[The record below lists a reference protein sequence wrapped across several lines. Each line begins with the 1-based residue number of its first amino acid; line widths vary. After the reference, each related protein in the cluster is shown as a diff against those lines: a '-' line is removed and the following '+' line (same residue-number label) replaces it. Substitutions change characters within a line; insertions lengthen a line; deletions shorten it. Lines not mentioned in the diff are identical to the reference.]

1 MSCVNALTRWKQP
14 PQVAKTGQ
22 PKGYMLA
29 KVIMLK
35 KSWKTVASAAIYVV
49 DDLKKTLEQ
58 PEPGSYEPQDAVN
71 YLARDGVL
79 EAASF
84 NMEGLN
90 PTDPDDRRQIIKW
103 MDSTARAWAA
113 RSRANPRTNP
123 FYHVV
128 LSWKAGELPTVDQAT
143 VAAAKALKAVGMA
156 DNQAFFAIHRD
167 KDHHHHIHIIANR
180 VHPEHL
186 VLTGPPRY
194 DFLVLDKTCR
204 EIELEQGWQHD
215 NGPHVVIDGQIKRL
229 THALRRQLGLETD
242 KSLPPHAPAVKARMG
257 EVKAG
262 LPSLAGWLNNKVAPE
277 LVATQNWQEFHRA
290 CAARGLRVVKVKSGL
305 IFETDMLDK
314 ATQTKASAVHY
325 ALSLGRLQKRFGE
338 YQPHDLPVRQTP
350 SPNGTHEGATYND
363 YVARVAC
370 GTDPDSREHPGRTGR
385 GEHREQARLDRVVA
399 RTALF
404 EQYKSEKYTAK
415 DSRKAARLEMRV
427 LHKSEK
433 SNLLQ
438 QLAAVRAGTTT
449 QLKHQYGS
457 PVARLLWAAQ
467 RTAAMEDLA
476 DRQKRERLA
485 LTYANA
491 MEWLPWLERQAA
503 LGNEA
508 AISALRGLRYRAQ
521 RDKTKQKAGIEGEDL
536 GHISPAASREN
547 SIRGTVRPDDFDIR
561 TAQLRITPEHCIE
574 YLDAH
579 GTVRLT
585 DSGPRIDVTKE
596 SDAQAMRAGLL
607 LASQK
612 FGGEIFVTGSL
623 TFRELAAKEALQMGI
638 KVKNPE
644 LAFLVA
650 EKTRNKELEL

>member
-1 MSCVNALTRWKQP
+1 
-14 PQVAKTGQ
+14 
-22 PKGYMLA
+22 MLA

-35 KSWKTVASAAIYVV
+35 KSWKTVASAANYVV
-49 DDLKKTLEQ
+49 DDLKKAHERPQ
-58 PEPGSYEPQDAVN
+58 PEHYGPEDGAN

-113 RSRANPRTNP
+113 RSRAHPKTNP

-128 LSWKAGELPTVDQAT
+128 LSWKAGEQPTVDQAT

-242 KSLPPHAPAVKARMG
+242 KSLAPHAPAVKARMG

-290 CAARGLRVVKVKSGL
+290 CVARGLRVVKVKSGL

-338 YQPHDLPVRQTP
+338 YQPPNIPIGQT
-350 SPNGTHEGATYND
+350 SSTNRSIDGATYND

-370 GTDPDSREHPGRTGR
+370 GTDPDSQEHPGRTGR
-385 GEHREQARLDRVVA
+385 GDQREKARLDRALA

-415 DSRKAARLEMRV
+415 DNRKAARLELRG
-427 LHKSEK
+427 LHKAEK
-433 SNLLQ
+433 SDLLQ

-449 QLKHQYGS
+449 QLQKDYGS
-457 PVARLLWAAQ
+457 QVARLLWAAQ

-521 RDKTKQKAGIEGEDL
+521 SDKTKQKAGIEGEDL
-536 GHISPAASREN
+536 GYTAPAASREN

-574 YLDAH
+574 YLDTH

-585 DSGPRIDVTKE
+585 DSGPRIDLAQENDT
-596 SDAQAMRAGLL
+596 QAMRAGLL

-644 LAFLVA
+644 LAFLAA
-650 EKTRNKELEL
+650 EKTRDKELEL

>member
-1 MSCVNALTRWKQP
+1 M
-14 PQVAKTGQ
+14 
-22 PKGYMLA
+22 
-29 KVIMLK
+29 
-35 KSWKTVASAAIYVV
+35 
-49 DDLKKTLEQ
+49 
-58 PEPGSYEPQDAVN
+58 
-71 YLARDGVL
+71 DG
-79 EAASF
+79 
-84 NMEGLN
+84 
-90 PTDPDDRRQIIKW
+90 
-103 MDSTARAWAA
+103 TARAWAA
-113 RSRANPRTNP
+113 RSKAHPNTNP

-128 LSWKAGELPTVDQAT
+128 LSWKEGEQPSFEQAT
-143 VAAAKALKAVGMA
+143 AAATKALNAVGMA

-262 LPSLAGWLNNKVAPE
+262 LPSLAGWLNNTVAPE
-277 LVATQNWQEFHRA
+277 LVATQNWQAFHRA
-290 CAARGLRVVKVKSGL
+290 CVARGLRVVKVKSGL

-325 ALSLGRLQKRFGE
+325 ALSLGCLQKRFGAYE
-338 YQPHDLPVRQTP
+338 PPDSATATATLAKRPE
-350 SPNGTHEGATYND
+350 SGATYND
-363 YVARVAC
+363 YVTRIAC
-370 GTDPDSREHPGRTGR
+370 GTDPDSQEHPGRTGR
-385 GEHREQARLDRVVA
+385 GAQRDQARWDRAIA

-404 EQYKSEKYTAK
+404 EQYKTEKYTAK
-415 DSRKAARLEMRV
+415 DSRKAARNDLRV
-427 LHKSEK
+427 LHRSEK
-433 SNLLQ
+433 SDLLQ
-438 QLAAVRAGTTT
+438 HLAAAKTGTVAHL
-449 QLKHQYGS
+449 QNQYGS
-457 PVARLLWAAQ
+457 QVARLLWAAQ

-536 GHISPAASREN
+536 GHSFAAASQEN

-561 TAQLRITPEHCIE
+561 TAQLRITPEHSIE
-574 YLDAH
+574 YLDTL
-579 GTVRLT
+579 GQVRLT
-585 DSGPRIDVTKE
+585 DSGPRIDLAQE
-596 SDAQAMRAGLL
+596 DDPQAMRAGLL
-607 LASQK
+607 LAAQK
-612 FGGEIFVTGSL
+612 FGGEVFITGSL
-623 TFRELAAKEALQMGI
+623 PFRELAAKEALQMGI
-638 KVKNPE
+638 KVKNQE
-644 LAFLVA
+644 LVFLAA
-650 EKTRNKELEL
+650 EKTRNKEFEL

>member
-1 MSCVNALTRWKQP
+1 
-14 PQVAKTGQ
+14 
-22 PKGYMLA
+22 
-29 KVIMLK
+29 
-35 KSWKTVASAAIYVV
+35 
-49 DDLKKTLEQ
+49 
-58 PEPGSYEPQDAVN
+58 
-71 YLARDGVL
+71 VL

-90 PTDPDDRRQIIKW
+90 PTDPDDRRQIIKL

-113 RSRANPRTNP
+113 RSRAHPKTNP

-128 LSWKAGELPTVDQAT
+128 LSWKAGEQPTVDQAT
-143 VAAAKALKAVGMA
+143 VAAAKALNAVGMA

-242 KSLPPHAPAVKARMG
+242 KSLAPYAPAVKARMG

-290 CAARGLRVVKVKSGL
+290 CVARGLRVVKVKSGL

-325 ALSLGRLQKRFGE
+325 ALSLGRLQNRFGAYE
-338 YQPHDLPVRQTP
+338 PPDSATATATLA
-350 SPNGTHEGATYND
+350 NGPESGSTYND
-363 YVARVAC
+363 YVARIAC
-370 GTDPDSREHPGRTGR
+370 GTDPDSQEHPGRTGR
-385 GEHREQARLDRVVA
+385 GAQRDQARWDRAVA
-399 RTALF
+399 RSALF
-404 EQYKSEKYTAK
+404 EQYKIEKYTAK
-415 DSRKAARLEMRV
+415 DSRKAARNDLRL
-427 LHKSEK
+427 LHRSEK
-433 SNLLQ
+433 SDLLQ
-438 QLAAVRAGTTT
+438 HLAAAKTGTVAHL
-449 QLKHQYGS
+449 QKQYGS
-457 PVARLLWAAQ
+457 QVARLLWAAQ

-485 LTYANA
+485 LTHANA

-536 GHISPAASREN
+536 GHTFAAASKEN

-561 TAQLRITPEHCIE
+561 TAQLRITPEHSIE
-574 YLDAH
+574 YLDTH
-579 GTVRLT
+579 GQVRLT
-585 DSGPRIDVTKE
+585 DSGPRIDLAQE
-596 SDAQAMRAGLL
+596 NDPQAMRAGLL

-612 FGGEIFVTGSL
+612 FGGEVFITGAL
-623 TFRELAAKEALQMGI
+623 PFRESATKEALQMGI

-644 LAFLVA
+644 LAFLTA
-650 EKTRNKELEL
+650 EKTWNKEFEL

>member
-1 MSCVNALTRWKQP
+1 
-14 PQVAKTGQ
+14 
-22 PKGYMLA
+22 MLA

-35 KSWKTVASAAIYVV
+35 KSWKTVASAANYVV
-49 DDLKKTLEQ
+49 DDLKKTPGQTDQAKQ
-58 PEPGSYEPQDAVN
+58 PDPGIYAPEDGAN
-71 YLARDGVL
+71 YLMRDGVL

-90 PTDPDDRRQIIKW
+90 PTDPDDRRQIIKL
-103 MDSTARAWAA
+103 MDGTARAWAA
-113 RSRANPRTNP
+113 RSRAHPKTNP

-128 LSWKAGELPTVDQAT
+128 LSWKAGEQPSMDQAT
-143 VAAAKALKAVGMA
+143 VAAARALKAVGMA

-215 NGPHVVIDGQIKRL
+215 NGPHVVMDGQIKRL

-242 KSLPPHAPAVKARMG
+242 KSLAPHAPAVKARMG

-262 LPSLAGWLNNKVAPE
+262 LPSLADWLKNKVGPE

-290 CAARGLRVVKVKSGL
+290 CATRGLRVVKVKSGL

-325 ALSLGRLQKRFGE
+325 ALSLGRLQKRFGA
-338 YQPHDLPVRQTP
+338 YQPPDIPAGQTP
-350 SPNGTHEGATYND
+350 SASGTHGGATYND

-370 GTDPDSREHPGRTGR
+370 GTDPHAHEYPGRTGR
-385 GEHREQARLDRVVA
+385 GEQREQARLDRAVA

-415 DSRKAARLEMRV
+415 DSRKSARLELRV
-427 LHKSEK
+427 QHRAEK
-433 SNLLQ
+433 ADLLQ
-438 QLAAVRAGTTT
+438 QLAAAKTGTVT
-449 QLKHQYGS
+449 QLQKNYGS
-457 PVARLLWAAQ
+457 QVARLLWATQ

-485 LTYANA
+485 LTHAYA

-508 AISALRGLRYRAQ
+508 AISALRGLRYRAN

-536 GHISPAASREN
+536 GQTSTTASQQN
-547 SIRGTVRPDDFDIR
+547 SIRGTVRPDTFDIR
-561 TAQLRITPEHCIE
+561 TAQLRITPEHSIE
-574 YLDAH
+574 YLDTY

-585 DSGPRIDVTKE
+585 DSGPRIDLTQE
-596 SDAQAMRAGLL
+596 DDAQAIRAGLL

-612 FGGEIFVTGSL
+612 YGGEVFVTGSL
-623 TFRELAAKEALQMGI
+623 AFRESAAKEALRMGI

-644 LAFLVA
+644 LAFLSA
-650 EKTRNKELEL
+650 EKSWSKELQL